1 MRPGWLQ
8 RVGAKLENRV
18 SGTEVSG
25 LTAGMNA
32 LLLLAP
38 LPDFLLHP
46 LRAAY
51 VCHDGVTDL
60 EATLARA
67 AGSIRGVVLAGGTV
81 VPEALLERLPA
92 LEILSV
98 FGVGYDG
105 VPIEY
110 CRRRGLRV
118 TNTPEVL
125 TDDVADLAVALV
137 LMTSRRL
144 AEAERFV
151 RSGEWLAGPFPL
163 GHALR
168 GKTAGIFGLGRIGA
182 AIARRLTAHGLRIAY
197 HGRRR
202 QAVEHAYCPTLLEL
216 AEVSDFLVV
225 ACPGG
230 GETRHAVNAQVLMA
244 LGPNGT
250 LINIAR
256 GSVVDEAALVR
267 ALAAGAIRAAGLD
280 VFENEPQVPV
290 DLLASPRV
298 VLLPHVG
305 SATKETRAAMAGL
318 VVENL
323 VAHFAG
329 RSLPTP
335 VL

>member
-1 MRPGWLQ
+1 M
-8 RVGAKLENRV
+8 VE
-18 SGTEVSG
+18 SGEWGRKSYFRARGFG
-25 LTAGMNA
+25 LTAVMNH

-38 LPDFLLHP
+38 LPDFLLQP
-46 LRAAY
+46 LRSAY

-60 EATLARA
+60 EGVLARA
-67 AGSIRGVVLAGGTV
+67 AGSIRGVVLAGGTR

-105 VPIEY
+105 VPVES

-118 TNTPEVL
+118 SNTPDVL

-144 AEAERFV
+144 AEAERFL
-151 RSGEWLAGPFPL
+151 RAGAWPAGPFPL
-163 GHALR
+163 AHALR
-168 GKTAGIFGLGRIGA
+168 GKTAGIFGLGRIGT
-182 AIARRLTAHGLRIAY
+182 AIAHRLAAHGLRIAY
-197 HGRRR
+197 HGRR
-202 QAVEHAYCPTLLEL
+202 QQPVEHAYCPTLLEL

-230 GETRHAVNAQVLMA
+230 AETRQAVNAEVLAA
-244 LGPNGT
+244 LGPCGT

-267 ALAAGAIRAAGLD
+267 ALEEGLIRAAGLD
-280 VFENEPQVPV
+280 VFENEPQVPAG
-290 DLLASPRV
+290 LRTSERV
-298 VLLPHVG
+298 VVLPHVG
-305 SATKETRAAMAGL
+305 SGTHETRAAMAGL
-318 VVENL
+318 VVDNL
-323 VAHFAG
+323 AAHFAG
-329 RSLPTP
+329 RPLPTP
-335 VL
+335 VC

>member
-1 MRPGWLQ
+1 
-8 RVGAKLENRV
+8 
-18 SGTEVSG
+18 
-25 LTAGMNA
+25 MNH

-38 LPDFLLHP
+38 LPDFLLQP
-46 LRAAY
+46 LRSAY

-60 EATLARA
+60 EGVLARE

-105 VPIEY
+105 VPVGY

-118 TNTPEVL
+118 TNTPDVL

-151 RSGEWLAGPFPL
+151 RAGEWPAGPFPL
-163 GHALR
+163 AHALR
-168 GKTAGIFGLGRIGA
+168 GKTAGLFGLGRIGA
-182 AIARRLTAHGLRIAY
+182 AIARRLAAHGLRIAY
-197 HGRRR
+197 HGRR
-202 QAVEHAYCPTLLEL
+202 QQPVEHAYCPNLLEL
-216 AEVSDFLVV
+216 AEVSDFLIV

-230 GETRHAVNAQVLMA
+230 AETRHAVNAEVLAA
-244 LGPNGT
+244 LGPRGT

-267 ALAAGAIRAAGLD
+267 ALEAGVIRAAGLD
-280 VFENEPQVPV
+280 VFEHEPQVPEA
-290 DLLASPRV
+290 LLASSRV

-305 SATKETRAAMAGL
+305 SGTHETRAAMAGL

-323 VAHFAG
+323 AAHFGG
-329 RSLPTP
+329 RPLPTP
-335 VL
+335 VC

>member
-1 MRPGWLQ
+1 
-8 RVGAKLENRV
+8 
-18 SGTEVSG
+18 
-25 LTAGMNA
+25 MND

-38 LPDFLLHP
+38 LPDFLLQP

-60 EATLARA
+60 EGVLARE
-67 AGSIRGVVLAGGTV
+67 AGSIRGIVQAGGTV

-92 LEILSV
+92 LEILTV

-151 RSGEWLAGPFPL
+151 RAGVWPAGPFPL
-163 GHALR
+163 AHALR

-182 AIARRLTAHGLRIAY
+182 AIARRLAAHGLRIAY
-197 HGRRR
+197 HGRRP
-202 QAVEHAYCPTLLEL
+202 QAVEYAYCPTLHEL
-216 AEVSDFLVV
+216 AEVSDFLIV

-230 GETRHAVNAQVLMA
+230 AETRHAVNAEVLAA
-244 LGPNGT
+244 LGPRGT

-267 ALAAGAIRAAGLD
+267 ALEAGAIRAAGLD
-280 VFENEPQVPV
+280 VFENEPQVPAE
-290 DLLASPRV
+290 LRASERV

-305 SATKETRAAMAGL
+305 SGTQETRAAMAGL
-318 VVENL
+318 VLENL
-323 VAHFAG
+323 AAHFAG
-329 RSLPTP
+329 RPLPTP

>member
-1 MRPGWLQ
+1 
-8 RVGAKLENRV
+8 
-18 SGTEVSG
+18 
-25 LTAGMNA
+25 MND

-38 LPDFLLHP
+38 LPDFLLQP
-46 LRAAY
+46 LLAAH

-60 EATLARA
+60 EGVLARA
-67 AGSIRGVVLAGGTV
+67 AGAIRGVVLSGGTAV
-81 VPEALLERLPA
+81 SESLLERLPA
-92 LEILSV
+92 LEILAV

-118 TNTPEVL
+118 TNTPDVL

-137 LMTSRRL
+137 LMSSRRL
-144 AEAERFV
+144 GEAERYV
-151 RSGEWLAGPFPL
+151 RAGKWPAGPFPL
-163 GHALR
+163 AHALR
-168 GKTAGIFGLGRIGA
+168 GKTAGILGLGRIGV
-182 AIARRLTAHGLRIAY
+182 AIAHRLAAHGLCLAY

-202 QAVEHAYCPTLLEL
+202 QPVPYDYCSSLVEL
-216 AEVSDFLVV
+216 AERSDFLIV

-230 GETRHAVNAQVLMA
+230 DETRHVVDDRVLVA
-244 LGPNGT
+244 LGPDGT

-267 ALAAGAIRAAGLD
+267 ALETGGIRGAGLD
-280 VFENEPQVPV
+280 VYEHEPQVPAE
-290 DLLASPRV
+290 LLASSRV
-298 VLLPHVG
+298 VMLPHVG
-305 SATKETRAAMAGL
+305 SATHETRAAMAGL

-323 VAHFAG
+323 AAYFAG
-329 RSLPTP
+329 RPLPTP